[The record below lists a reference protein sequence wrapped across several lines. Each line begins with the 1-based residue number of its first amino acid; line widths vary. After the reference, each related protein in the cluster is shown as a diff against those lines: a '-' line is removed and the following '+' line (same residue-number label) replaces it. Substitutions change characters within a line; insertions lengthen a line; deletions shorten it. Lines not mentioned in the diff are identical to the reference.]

1 MRSYA
6 IEMGRA
12 VADARRVYE
21 TDTRFGRQ
29 VTVGPRYFLAGAL
42 LIMIVGL
49 VLRLWN
55 LGEASLWTDEVLT
68 AIRAQAPFQES
79 LRSIMNAGNQT
90 PIYFLSLRLFPTTT
104 EALLRLPSAL
114 LGLLGVALLMAAT
127 LRLYHNPEMALWA
140 GALLAVNPF
149 HVWLSRTARPYSLI
163 FVLSLLIAFTFLQM
177 LRGHRSRL
185 VWGIFAV
192 TSMIAYTTHFTMVG
206 LLGAQA
212 MIFVFGW
219 RRHAHWFRSWLTAQL
234 AAAVP
239 VLTWTYLVLRDPP
252 LVASYWIPRPD
263 LRDIPLTLWN
273 MSLGY
278 DGVFKWLM
286 VPGLMLATLG
296 ILFGL
301 GYALGDRRRDEPN
314 FFWMW
319 LIVGPLAF
327 VFLLSTFIVSI
338 YVDRYFMALLPAL
351 LLLMIQA
358 WVRFSPRLWRVAL
371 GVILATCL
379 YSVLFAFVDGSFRR
393 DDWRDAAA
401 YVAERVEDGDAI
413 VVERDNTF
421 EAFTRYY
428 QQAEPFLDGEEV
440 VEEADIFLLTETPDT
455 SALDESAE
463 RLWVVYRNPNE
474 DVHRLGLMPDFDPFD
489 PRLSRMGEWLSARRA
504 QVREIQTFNG
514 LKVLLLDADSAP
526 APAGK

>member
-6 IEMGRA
+6 LEVGQA
-12 VADARRVYE
+12 VAGARRVYE

-42 LIMIVGL
+42 LIMVIGL

-55 LGEASLWTDEVLT
+55 LGGASLWTDEVLT

-79 LRSIMNAGNQT
+79 LKSIMSAGNQT
-90 PIYFLSLRLFPTTT
+90 PIYFLSLRFFPNTT

-114 LGLLGVALLMAAT
+114 LGLLGVALLMAAV
-127 LRLYHNPEMALWA
+127 LRLYRNTEMALWA

-149 HVWLSRTARPYSLI
+149 HVWLSRTARPYSLV
-163 FVLSLLIAFTFLQM
+163 FVLSLLIAYTFLQM
-177 LRGHRSRL
+177 ARGNRSRL
-185 VWGIFAV
+185 VWGVFAAASTV
-192 TSMIAYTTHFTMVG
+192 AYATHFTAVG

-219 RRHAHWFRSWLTAQL
+219 RTHSRWFPRWLAAQAL
-234 AAAVP
+234 AAVP

-252 LVASYWIPRPD
+252 PVASYWIPRPE

-273 MSLGY
+273 MTLGY
-278 DGVFKWLM
+278 DGVFKWTM
-286 VPGLMLATLG
+286 VPGLMIATLG
-296 ILFGL
+296 IIFGL
-301 GYALGDRRRDEPN
+301 GYALGDRQRDERN

-327 VFLLSTFIVSI
+327 IFLLSTLIVSI
-338 YVDRYFMALLPAL
+338 YVDRYFMVMLPAV

-358 WVRFSPRLWRVAL
+358 WARFSPRLWRIAL
-371 GVILATCL
+371 GVIIVTCL
-379 YSVLFAFVDGSFRR
+379 YSVLFSFVDGSYHR

-401 YVAERVEDGDAI
+401 YVAGRVEDGDAI
-413 VVERDNTF
+413 VLERDNTF

-428 QQAEPFLDGEEV
+428 QQSEPYLAGEDEV
-440 VEEADIFLLTETPDT
+440 EDADMILLSEIPDT
-455 SALDESAE
+455 NALEQTAD

-489 PRLSRMGEWLSARRA
+489 PRLSAMGEWLSAYRP
-504 QVREIQTFNG
+504 QVLEIQTFNG
-514 LKVLLLDADSAP
+514 MKVLLLDPDSAP
-526 APAGK
+526 VPAGN